1 MKVTELSDSE
11 EPEWDDYVRS
21 APKGLPHH
29 LSGWRHVLY
38 RTNHYDTCYL
48 LARVNGRIAGVL
60 PLFFIRSPLTGSTA
74 TTMPGGFCADDEHV
88 ARALVEYGRTLACR
102 AGIRRFLLH
111 DSRHCWSGPWHTTS
125 EHVYWLVEMGDDESA
140 LWSRLG
146 NSIRRQV
153 RIARKNGLTAVTDYQ
168 GAQLG
173 AFYDILS
180 RFTHQMG
187 TPVFGRSFL
196 ENVIETFPGG
206 FNIVVVR
213 QGEQLLGAYFQLQMN
228 DTVYGMWG
236 GTLHQYLRLRPV
248 YLAYWHI
255 LQESLRQG
263 YRYLDMG
270 RSPVDSNAS
279 DYKGQWGGV
288 AQPVYQQVT
297 AIDANVTASA
307 PASQIRTESK
317 FQIVRQ
323 LWPKLPFP
331 VAQYLGP
338 KVRRHMPFA

>member
-1 MKVTELSDSE
+1 MIITELTDSE
-11 EPEWDDYVRS
+11 CAEWDNYVHTT
-21 APKGLPHH
+21 PHGLPQH

-38 RTNHYDTCYL
+38 QTSRYDTRYL
-48 LARVNGRIAGVL
+48 LARVNGRIAGIL

-88 ARALVEYGRTLACR
+88 ARGLIEHGQAVARR
-102 AGIRRFLLH
+102 AKINRFLLH
-111 DSRHCWSGPWHTTS
+111 DSRQCWPGPLHTTS
-125 EHVYWLVEMGDDESA
+125 DHVYWLVEMGSDESA

-168 GAQLG
+168 GDQLG
-173 AFYDILS
+173 AFYDVLS
-180 RFTHQMG
+180 PFTHQMG
-187 TPVFGRSFL
+187 TPVFSRSFL
-196 ENVIETFPGG
+196 ENIIETFPGG

-213 QGEQLLGAYFQLQMN
+213 QEERPVGAYFQLQMN

-236 GTLHQYLRLRPV
+236 GTLHQYVSLRPV

-255 LQESLRQG
+255 LQESLVQG
-263 YRYLDMG
+263 YAYLDMG
-270 RSPVDSNAS
+270 RSPVGSNAS
-279 DYKGQWGGV
+279 DYKRQWGGI
-288 AQPVYQQVT
+288 ARPVYQQVM
-297 AIDANVTASA
+297 AIGPEPSAAA
-307 PASQIRTESK
+307 PASQIKTANK

-338 KVRRHMPFA
+338 KLRRHMPFA